1 MLNLC
6 KYYGNYFSINS
17 FHSIFAFEIPI
28 KKNLMNTTK
37 WFINSNQS
45 DFLIRA
51 RHSIIAY
58 LGSSIN
64 KFNGTIVLTNN
75 ELTDASI
82 EFVVDVNKKEGK
94 LEHIDSHLKLND
106 LFDSEQNP
114 TVSFKSSSFER
125 INSDI
130 NFLKGQLTVNNIT
143 KTVEL
148 DAKITQYENNNGIS
162 KVLFEIIGNINRRDF
177 GLFSNFNIQNGGLL
191 TGPDINLIANLEFTT
206 KN

>member
-1 MLNLC
+1 METILVLKVSCLSLPTKLYKILLQMNTT
-6 KYYGNYFSINS
+6 NWSINS
-17 FHSIFAFEIPI
+17 Q
-28 KKNLMNTTK
+28 
-37 WFINSNQS
+37 QS

-58 LGSSIN
+58 LASSIN
-64 KFNGTIVLTNN
+64 KFNGTIEVLDD
-75 ELTDASI
+75 ELVDASI
-82 EFVVDVNKKEGK
+82 EFILDVNKKEGK

-106 LFDSEQNP
+106 LFDAEQNP
-114 TVSFKSSSFER
+114 TVRFKSTSFEK

-148 DAKITQYENNNGIS
+148 DAKITQVEKENGFS
-162 KVLFEIIGNINRRDF
+162 KVLFEIIGTINRRDF
-177 GLFSNFNIQNGGLL
+177 GLFQNFNIQNGGVL
-191 TGPDINLIANLEFTT
+191 TGPEINLIANLEFTS

>member
-1 MLNLC
+1 M
-6 KYYGNYFSINS
+6 S
-17 FHSIFAFEIPI
+17 
-28 KKNLMNTTK
+28 TTK

-58 LGSSIN
+58 LASSIN
-64 KFNGTIVLTNN
+64 KFNGSIVVLNN
-75 ELTDASI
+75 ELVDASI
-82 EFVVDVNKKEGK
+82 EFILDVNKKEGK

-106 LFDSEQNP
+106 LFDAEQHP
-114 TVSFKSSSFER
+114 TVSFKSTSFEK

-148 DAKITQYENNNGIS
+148 DAKITQIENQNGFS
-162 KVLFEIIGNINRRDF
+162 KVLFEIFGNINRHDF
-177 GLFSNFNIQNGGLL
+177 GLFSNFNIENSGLL
-191 TGPDINLIANLEFTT
+191 VGSKISLTANLEFTT
-206 KN
+206 NRLN

>member
-1 MLNLC
+1 M
-6 KYYGNYFSINS
+6 I
-17 FHSIFAFEIPI
+17 
-28 KKNLMNTTK
+28 TTQ
-37 WFINSNQS
+37 WSINSNQS

-58 LGSSIN
+58 LASSMN
-64 KFNGTIVLTNN
+64 KFNGSIQVLND
-75 ELTDASI
+75 ELVDASI
-82 EFVVDVNKKEGK
+82 EFILDVNKKEGK

-106 LFDSEQNP
+106 LFDAEQHP
-114 TVSFKSSSFER
+114 TVSFKSTSFEK

-148 DAKITQYENNNGIS
+148 DAKITQMEKNYGFS
-162 KVLFEIIGNINRRDF
+162 KVLFEIMGTINRSDF
-177 GLFSNFNIQNGGLL
+177 RLFSNSNIQNGGVLI
-191 TGPDINLIANLEFTT
+191 GSDINLIANIEFTT